1 MHPDAGGPD
10 ASAKLNILLGAT
22 GRICD
27 NNLTRLHLIHLHAQG
42 VKMEEEKRKKAYAVQ
57 HDREALNRQWRLVP

>member
-10 ASAKLNILLGAT
+10 ASAKLHILLGAT

-27 NNLTRLHLIHLHAQG
+27 NNLTRLHLIHLRAQG
-42 VKMEEEKRKKAYAVQ
+42 ITMEEEKREKAYAVR
-57 HDREALNRQWRLVP
+57 HDREALDRP